1 MSPDVPWLGLKRAPL
16 VLIGLK
22 ARKVGKTDADKTVAI
37 VS

>member
-1 MSPDVPWLGLKRAPL
+1 MGIETWVK
-16 VLIGLK
+16 IGLK